1 MKDNLEILIPTFN
14 EGENIEIVINDLN
27 NEGYFNITIRTTY
40 ICTS

>member
-27 NEGYFNITIRTTY
+27 NAGK
-40 ICTS
+40 